1 MNTHEQFFR
10 ATLGL
15 SSLLVATLAAFSAH
29 AAMSPGYAYE
39 AGTAIVV
46 RDGSRQCVQTTLWS
60 KGNATKECNP
70 ELFPEPKVV
79 AAPPPPPPPA
89 PVAKAAPVVVAPVVV
104 AAPKTKVMV
113 FPEAALFA
121 FGKAELTPAGREAVE
136 KARAQ
141 FRAEMSS
148 ATSIKITGHTD
159 NVGPTEYNQQ
169 LSIRRAEAVRE
180 YLIKI
185 GGESKIMEVAGL
197 GAAKPI
203 ADNKTPAGRAENR
216 RVEVE
221 VIGIAK

>member
-60 KGNATKECNP
+60 KANAIKECNP

-89 PVAKAAPVVVAPVVV
+89 PVAKAAQ
-104 AAPKTKVMV
+104 
-113 FPEAALFA
+113 
-121 FGKAELTPAGREAVE
+121 TPAAKTRRLASSVT
-136 KARAQ
+136 ARS
-141 FRAEMSS
+141 RSLSS
-148 ATSIKITGHTD
+148 CRGKNSCARK
-159 NVGPTEYNQQ
+159 NCRW
-169 LSIRRAEAVRE
+169 LSTRW
-180 YLIKI
+180 
-185 GGESKIMEVAGL
+185 SSH
-197 GAAKPI
+197 
-203 ADNKTPAGRAENR
+203 
-216 RVEVE
+216 
-221 VIGIAK
+221 